1 MILAHF
7 RKQPREAKRLFIDY
21 YQRLNVRV
29 LVHIDF
35 IKITPSDETPLLSV
49 AAAIDTE
56 QQRVNMMVFGGVD
69 LTNYVVEIGV
79 KTDTGEVWEDELSF
93 YCEDIR

>member
-7 RKQPREAKRLFIDY
+7 RKQPREAKRLHIDY
-21 YQRLNVRV
+21 YQRLAGRA

-35 IKITPSDETPLLSV
+35 IKVWPSDEAPLLSV
-49 AAAIDTE
+49 AAAINTE
-56 QQRVNMMVFGGVD
+56 KLCVNMMVFGGAD
-69 LTNYVVEIGV
+69 LTNYTVEIGI